1 MKIARGAAVLVLV
14 SLAPLAGC
22 PAGNN
27 GTGAPVAD
35 IELTATDDGRA
46 IEVADGATIQLTL
59 SANDGLGLEWFI
71 TQLDSEIVEFRDREQ
86 SLVQIGD
93 PAVEPAT
100 ERWFFRAVRPGMTA
114 LQMLYLQD
122 QDATL
127 PVDSFQVTIT
137 VTEAATAGGS

>member
-1 MKIARGAAVLVLV
+1 MDIARGAAFLVLV

-22 PAGNN
+22 PAVND

-35 IELTATDDGRA
+35 IELTAADNGRS

-93 PAVEPAT
+93 PAVEPVT
-100 ERWFFRAVRPGMTA
+100 ERWFFRAVRPGTTA

>member
-1 MKIARGAAVLVLV
+1 MRIARGPAALLLV
-14 SLAPLAGC
+14 SLAALAGC

-27 GTGAPVAD
+27 GVGVPAAD
-35 IELTATDDGRA
+35 LELTAADNGRA

-59 SANDGLGLEWFI
+59 SANDGLGLAWFI

-93 PAVEPAT
+93 PSIEPAT
-100 ERWFFRAVRPGMTA
+100 ERWFFRAVRPGTTA

-137 VTEAATAGGS
+137 VTETAGAAGG